1 MACSWSALS
10 SCSAR
15 GTFQSARGREAVL
28 FPSWKQDVQEN
39 LESSTLTGTGRLFQ
53 GFGLLGEAVRDL
65 IVSPESS

>member
-1 MACSWSALS
+1 M
-10 SCSAR
+10 
-15 GTFQSARGREAVL
+15 L

-39 LESSTLTGTGRLFQ
+39 LESSSLTGMGRLFQ